1 MGNKGEEKM
10 MKRALV
16 IKNRLGLIIFSVSV
30 VSSIIFM
37 CTKDN
42 ISFAEA
48 KKSSIDKLKQQVQK
62 EEAFKKRW
70 QETTNIVQQI
80 YKKFSTAG
88 LQFSKKPKEWDVSS
102 DSTWISFYIV
112 KPNNDDIEITVSL
125 QNTKKEAELWT
136 LLFYPRSEKS
146 VGVSNGLITDEKLIV
161 LNANK
166 IEDLIRRNIVKS
178 FGFKENTSFQDVVEY
193 QRKGINAV
201 VSKQKM
207 FEARSLQFQDIA
219 IEIFKEIEK
228 EGVKLIVLPHS
239 GLYKPMKPMM
249 GGKVYSDISKFEI
262 SSTSC
267 GKFNIEK
274 TELYFTIKENRP
286 TFISLT
292 CGQGK
297 KSCDIDRCLVSG
309 YKVGEFEFEHTDY
322 SWLVNNKN
330 NLKENIIK
338 AMEDVL
344 KE

>member
-1 MGNKGEEKM
+1 VVIKEKKM
-10 MKRALV
+10 MKSALI

-88 LQFSKKPKEWDVSS
+88 LQFSKKPKEWGVS
-102 DSTWISFYIV
+102 WISLYIV
-112 KPNNDDIEITVSL
+112 KSNNDDIEITVSL
-125 QNTKKEAELWT
+125 QNRKNELWA
-136 LLFYPRSEKS
+136 LAFYPRSEEP
-146 VGVSNGLITDEKLIV
+146 VDVSNGLITDEKLIV
-161 LNANK
+161 LNENK

-201 VSKQKM
+201 VSKRKM

-249 GGKVYSDISKFEI
+249 GGKVYRDISTFEI
-262 SSTSC
+262 SNSC
-267 GKFNIEK
+267 GKFDIEK

-286 TFISLT
+286 ILIVLT

-297 KSCDIDRCLVSG
+297 KRCGIDRCLVSRRG
-309 YKVGEFEFEHTDY
+309 IDYFEFEHTDS

-338 AMEDVL
+338 AMEDEL
-344 KE
+344 KK

>member
-1 MGNKGEEKM
+1 MDNKGEGKM
-10 MKRALV
+10 MMRDLV
-16 IKNRLGLIIFSVSV
+16 MKNRLGLIIFSVSV

-88 LQFSKKPKEWDVSS
+88 LQFSKKPKEWNVSS
-102 DSTWISFYIV
+102 DSAWISFYIV
-112 KPNNDDIEITVSL
+112 KPNNDAIEITVSL

-136 LLFYPRSEKS
+136 LVFYPWSEES
-146 VGVSNGLITDEKLIV
+146 VGISNGLITDEKLIV

-178 FGFKENTSFQDVVEY
+178 FGFKENTSFQDTVEY

-249 GGKVYSDISKFEI
+249 GGKVYSAISTFEI
-262 SSTSC
+262 SNSC

-274 TELYFTIKENRP
+274 TELFFTIKENRP
-286 TFISLT
+286 TFIGLT

-309 YKVGEFEFEHTDY
+309 YKIGELEFEHTDS

-330 NLKENIIK
+330 NLKEKIIK

-344 KE
+344 KK